1 MKISLSQLEDYIE
14 YLRLIKKFSAN
25 TIKAYS
31 QDIYQFFT
39 FIEEK
44 KMEISREN
52 IRGYIAAIFLQ
63 TRNKATL
70 TRKIYAVKSFFSYLK
85 RKGHLEQNP
94 FDGVSIPKADKKIP
108 QILTEK
114 EMLNFL
120 DALPEANFLQLRNKA
135 IFELLYAT
143 GLRISE
149 LVYLKFED
157 LNLSEGILRVMG
169 KGRKER
175 IVPFND
181 HAGRIL
187 YRYLHSC
194 RETFKGNIDF
204 IFVNSR
210 GGRISERSVERILK
224 VVFKELTHSDQ
235 RVYPHLFRHSF
246 ATHLLQRGANLRVIQ
261 ELLGHANL
269 TTTEKYTTLNYADL
283 LKVYKKCHPRGEK

>member
-1 MKISLSQLEDYIE
+1 
-14 YLRLIKKFSAN
+14 LIKKFSAN
-25 TIKAYS
+25 TIKAYA
-31 QDIYQFFT
+31 QDIDQFLA
-39 FIEEK
+39 FIGEK
-44 KMEISREN
+44 QGDVNREN
-52 IRGYIAAIFLQ
+52 IRDFIAAIFLQ

-70 TRKIYAVKSFFSYLK
+70 TRKIYAIKSFFLYLK
-85 RKGHLEQNP
+85 KKGQVEQNP

-114 EMLNFL
+114 EMLSFL
-120 DALPEANFLQLRNKA
+120 DALPETNFLKLRNKA

-149 LVYLKFED
+149 LVHLKFED
-157 LNLSEGILRVMG
+157 LNFSEGVLRVMG

-181 HAGRIL
+181 HAGGIL
-187 YRYLHSC
+187 QRYLNSL
-194 RETFKGNIDF
+194 RKTFQVNIDY
-204 IFVNSR
+204 IFVNAR

-224 VVFKELTHSDQ
+224 AVYKDLTQSDQ

-269 TTTEKYTTLNYADL
+269 STTEKYTTLNYADL